1 MTNSQ
6 RIDGHSAAGIAA
18 KVSLSAADICNV
30 KMASPFRP
38 RSSIAKSGR
47 FAMRQPFCGFQPRLP
62 TRMAARPARAHG
74 LHRHLRRSCM
84 TPAARISGTR
94 TGPWKPRNQH
104 HRVSGGLA
112 AGCLTNPARVRTQPA
127 LGRVVTA
134 LQLVEHVPMRMLLS
148 LLVFP
153 AMLAGLAACN
163 APPPPNPAA
172 ENPAPPTNSATA
184 PAKSDAAPAQRSV
197 NE

>member
-84 TPAARISGTR
+84 TPAARISVHEPDRGNRATNTTGCREAWLRGASPTR
-94 TGPWKPRNQH
+94 QGSARNPPSAASLPRFNSWSTSQCACCCLCWFF
-104 HRVSGGLA
+104 RQCLQGL
-112 AGCLTNPARVRTQPA
+112 P
-127 LGRVVTA
+127 
-134 LQLVEHVPMRMLLS
+134 
-148 LLVFP
+148 P
-153 AMLAGLAACN
+153 AMRRRRRIRPRKTRHLRRTPRLHR
-163 APPPPNPAA
+163 PNRMRHRH
-172 ENPAPPTNSATA
+172 NG
-184 PAKSDAAPAQRSV
+184 R
-197 NE
+197 